1 MSVSTTKS
9 VFWKGVR
16 EGVPFIVVAIPF
28 SMLFGVVATEAGLN
42 VAEVMGF
49 SVLVIAGAAQ
59 FAALQ
64 LMQENA
70 PTIVVL
76 VTALA
81 VNLRMAMYSA
91 SLTPHL
97 GAASFWKRAVVAY
110 FNVDQSYAMAM
121 IEYEKNPDR
130 PVGDKVTYYLG
141 VVTPIAAAWY
151 AFSLVGALVG
161 SSIPGDIGLDFA
173 LPITFLALIGPMLK
187 TLPHVLAAGTS
198 ILVALALSGLPYGT
212 GLLLAGFAAMVVGA
226 EAERRTK

>member
-1 MSVSTTKS
+1 MSSSTTKS
-9 VFWKGVR
+9 VFWKGAR
-16 EGVPFIVVAIPF
+16 EGAPFIVVAAPF
-28 SMLFGVVATEAGLN
+28 AMLFGLVATEAGLN

-59 FAALQ
+59 FAALH

-76 VTALA
+76 ATALA

-97 GAASFWKRAVVAY
+97 GEAGLWQRALVAY

-121 IEYEKNPDR
+121 IEYEKNPKR
-130 PVGDKVTYYLG
+130 PVADKVTYFLG
-141 VVTPIAAAWY
+141 VVAPVAATWY
-151 AFSLVGALVG
+151 AFTLAGALLG
-161 SSIPGDIGLDFA
+161 SRIPGDIGLDFA
-173 LPITFLALIGPMLK
+173 LPITFLALVGPMLK

-198 ILVALALSGLPYGT
+198 VAVALLFASLPYGS
-212 GLLLAGFAAMVVGA
+212 GLLLAGFAAMAVGA
-226 EAERRTK
+226 EAERRLS